1 VVPFSF
7 LGLALYDEAS
17 GHVEPHVLEATGEP
31 GTPPVLTTPGQLTH
45 WVLEHRQPLVIADVA
60 TEPQFAEEMAY
71 LHRQKAVCACCLPLI
86 APQRRVGMLITASR
100 QPHVFEDD
108 EVFFLA
114 LVANQVALA
123 IDDTLNFGALQASL
137 ALERSRLHA
146 LNTSDALLQA
156 LSPALDIREV
166 FTQVSAIARRVI
178 PHDLLSLLLLADDG
192 SVTVYAVAGG
202 EIQFPR
208 SMPLPEHRR
217 HLLTDEWDHLI
228 ERDLLDHPIERDQ
241 LAAQLGYRA
250 RLLLPIRLRGTLVGS
265 LDFVSKT
272 PAAYR
277 PADVVVARRIA
288 DQVALALS
296 HHRLA
301 EESRRAELLRAR
313 ESTLILLDELLLT
326 VTDTGKLP
334 EIWDRIS
341 AIVQNVLPHD
351 ALLLSALLPDG
362 VRGRVYASKAPGSA
376 AFAEI
381 VHVPPAVLQNPQ
393 WEYDVVD
400 DLQAR
405 PDQAELE
412 STKLGYRAA
421 LRVPLRLDGEYVA
434 AISVLSFTPA
444 AYGPDDVQTALR
456 VARHIVQGFARER
469 REALRKRADEASERV
484 TRLEARV
491 KALTDELDA
500 RTGRR
505 RVVGES
511 PQWKQV
517 LRQATQVAAT
527 DTTVLLLGD
536 SGTGKEV
543 VARFVH
549 RASPR
554 AEGPF
559 VALNCAALPE
569 QLLESELFGHE
580 RGAFTGAIAAKPGL
594 IEQAAGGVL
603 FLDEVS
609 EMPPPAQA
617 KFLRVLQEREFQRV
631 GGTRPL
637 KSNVRV
643 VAATNRD
650 LEQAIARG
658 TFREDLYYRLHV
670 FEIRLPPLRD
680 RRDDIMPLSEAFLEE
695 LGREVG
701 RPPAGISREAR
712 EILLAYHWPGNVRQL
727 RNSLER
733 AAILCEGGLI
743 TGEHLSL
750 PGQPQPP
757 PAPPAGAPAPA
768 RGADAAPEVAS
779 AAAAPPGDLAT
790 MERAAIEKALHDA
803 RFNKAKAARALGLTR
818 TQLYVRLRKY
828 GLE

>member
-1 VVPFSF
+1 MAEPTVPA
-7 LGLALYDEAS
+7 GAEA
-17 GHVEPHVLEATGEP
+17 
-31 GTPPVLTTPGQLTH
+31 
-45 WVLEHRQPLVIADVA
+45 AD
-60 TEPQFAEEMAY
+60 
-71 LHRQKAVCACCLPLI
+71 LL
-86 APQRRVGMLITASR
+86 RR
-100 QPHVFEDD
+100 
-108 EVFFLA
+108 
-114 LVANQVALA
+114 
-123 IDDTLNFGALQASL
+123 
-137 ALERSRLHA
+137 
-146 LNTSDALLQA
+146 LQA
-156 LSPALDIREV
+156 LDALVPALADVLDIREV
-166 FTQVSAIARRVI
+166 FTRVSQVAGAAV
-178 PHDLLSLLLLADDG
+178 PHDLLSLLLLADDAT
-192 SVTVYAVAGG
+192 VTVHAVAGG
-202 EIQFPR
+202 EYQFPR
-208 SMPLPEHRR
+208 SMPMPEHRR
-217 HLLTDEWDHLI
+217 HLLTESWDHLI

-250 RLLLPIRLRGTLVGS
+250 RLLLPIRLRGALVGS
-265 LDFVSKT
+265 LDFVSRT
-272 PAAYR
+272 PEAYG
-277 PADVVVARRIA
+277 PADVAVAQRIA

-301 EESRRAELLRAR
+301 EESRRAETLRAR
-313 ESTLILLDELLLT
+313 EATLVLLDQVLAT
-326 VTDTGKLP
+326 VTDSGRLP
-334 EIWDRIS
+334 EVWDRVS
-341 AIVQNVLPHD
+341 AVVQKVLPHD
-351 ALLLSALLPDG
+351 ALLLAALLPDG
-362 VRGRVYASKAPGSA
+362 VRGRVYASQAPGSA

-381 VHVPPAVLQNPQ
+381 VHVPPAVLENPQ
-393 WEYDVVD
+393 WEHDVVD
-400 DLQAR
+400 DLQER
-405 PDQAELE
+405 PDQAALE
-412 STKLGYRAA
+412 STKLGYRAVV
-421 LRVPLRLDGEYVA
+421 RVPLRLDGEYVA
-434 AISVLSFTPA
+434 AISVLSFTPN
-444 AYGPDDVQTALR
+444 AYGPDDVVTAKR
-456 VARHIVQGFARER
+456 VAAHLVQSFARER
-469 REALRKRADEASERV
+469 REALRRRADEAGERV
-484 TRLEARV
+484 SRLEARV

-511 PQWKQV
+511 KAWQQV

-527 DTTVLLLGD
+527 DTTVLLLGE

-543 VARFVH
+543 VARFIH

-554 AEGPF
+554 ADGPF

-580 RGAFTGAIAAKPGL
+580 RGAFTGAVSAKPGL
-594 IEQAAGGVL
+594 VEQAAGGVL

-680 RRDDIMPLSEAFLEE
+680 RRDDILALSEAFLEE
-695 LGREVG
+695 LGRDIG

-712 EILLAYHWPGNVRQL
+712 EMLLDYDWPGNVRQL
-727 RNSLER
+727 RNALER

-743 TGEHLSL
+743 TSEHLSL
-750 PGQPQPP
+750 PDRSGRAPGPAPGP
-757 PAPPAGAPAPA
+757 PAVGAVPAADPTPAPA
-768 RGADAAPEVAS
+768 S
-779 AAAAPPGDLAT
+779 DLAS
-790 MERAAIEKALHDA
+790 MERTAIQKALHDA

>member
-1 VVPFSF
+1 MTESTRYP
-7 LGLALYDEAS
+7 AEA
-17 GHVEPHVLEATGEP
+17 
-31 GTPPVLTTPGQLTH
+31 
-45 WVLEHRQPLVIADVA
+45 
-60 TEPQFAEEMAY
+60 
-71 LHRQKAVCACCLPLI
+71 
-86 APQRRVGMLITASR
+86 
-100 QPHVFEDD
+100 
-108 EVFFLA
+108 
-114 LVANQVALA
+114 
-123 IDDTLNFGALQASL
+123 
-137 ALERSRLHA
+137 
-146 LNTSDALLQA
+146 
-156 LSPALDIREV
+156 
-166 FTQVSAIARRVI
+166 
-178 PHDLLSLLLLADDG
+178 
-192 SVTVYAVAGG
+192 
-202 EIQFPR
+202 
-208 SMPLPEHRR
+208 
-217 HLLTDEWDHLI
+217 
-228 ERDLLDHPIERDQ
+228 
-241 LAAQLGYRA
+241 GYRA
-250 RLLLPIRLRGTLVGS
+250 RLLVPLRLRGHLAGTS
-265 LDFVSKT
+265 NFVSRT
-272 PAAYR
+272 PNLYG
-277 PADVVVARRIA
+277 PVDVVVARRIA
-288 DQVALALS
+288 DQLVLALS

-301 EESRRAELLRAR
+301 EEQRRAEWLRSR
-313 ESTLILLDELLLT
+313 ETALTLLDEVLAT
-326 VTDTGKLP
+326 VTDSGKLP
-334 EIWDRIS
+334 EVWDRIS
-341 AIVQNVLPHD
+341 SVVQRVLPHD
-351 ALLLSALLPDG
+351 ALLLAALLPDG
-362 VRGRVYASKAPGSA
+362 VRGRVYASKAPGTA

-393 WEYDVVD
+393 WDSRRRRRSAVAAGSGGARID
-400 DLQAR
+400 QAR
-405 PDQAELE
+405 LPRGGA
-412 STKLGYRAA
+412 RAA
-421 LRVPLRLDGEYVA
+421 APRRRVRGRHLGAVVHAARLRARRRRDRAAGGGRL
-434 AISVLSFTPA
+434 
-444 AYGPDDVQTALR
+444 VQSY
-456 VARHIVQGFARER
+456 ARER

-500 RTGRR
+500 RTGMR

-511 PQWKQV
+511 AQWKQV

-543 VARFVH
+543 VARYVH
-549 RASPR
+549 RASQR
-554 AEGPF
+554 ADGPF

-650 LEQAIARG
+650 LDAAIARG

-670 FEIRLPPLRD
+670 FEIHLPRLRD
-680 RRDDIMPLSEAFLEE
+680 RPDDILPLSQAFLQEI
-695 LGREVG
+695 GQGFG
-701 RPPAGISREAR
+701 RPPAGISRDAR
-712 EILLAYHWPGNVRQL
+712 EMLLAYHWPGNVRQL
-727 RNSLER
+727 RNALER

-750 PGQPQPP
+750 PGVAP
-757 PAPPAGAPAPA
+757 PAPAVPADVPAA
-768 RGADAAPEVAS
+768 SIDGRGAAAS
-779 AAAAPPGDLAT
+779 GPPSGDLAS
-790 MERAAIEKALHDA
+790 MERAAIEKALQDA

>member
-1 VVPFSF
+1 MP
-7 LGLALYDEAS
+7 A
-17 GHVEPHVLEATGEP
+17 EPP
-31 GTPPVLTTPGQLTH
+31 N
-45 WVLEHRQPLVIADVA
+45 
-60 TEPQFAEEMAY
+60 
-71 LHRQKAVCACCLPLI
+71 
-86 APQRRVGMLITASR
+86 RRSDA
-100 QPHVFEDD
+100 
-108 EVFFLA
+108 
-114 LVANQVALA
+114 
-123 IDDTLNFGALQASL
+123 
-137 ALERSRLHA
+137 
-146 LNTSDALLQA
+146 DALLARLQA
-156 LSPALDIREV
+156 LDPLVPALAGVLDIRDVFARVSEV
-166 FTQVSAIARRVI
+166 ASAAV
-178 PHDLLSLLLLADDG
+178 PHDLLSLLLVADDG
-192 SVTVYAVAGG
+192 TITVHAVAGG

-208 SMPLPEHRR
+208 TVALPEDSRWILGGAWEYHIDRDV
-217 HLLTDEWDHLI
+217 LEDER
-228 ERDLLDHPIERDQ
+228 ESTRY
-241 LAAQLGYRA
+241 AAEAGYRA
-250 RLLLPIRLRGTLVGS
+250 RLIVPLRLRGRLAGTLN
-265 LDFVSKT
+265 FVSRT
-272 PAAYR
+272 PDHYG
-277 PADVVVARRIA
+277 PVDVAVARRIA
-288 DQVALALS
+288 DQVVLALS
-296 HHRLA
+296 HHQLA
-301 EESRRAELLRAR
+301 EEQRRAEALRAR
-313 ESTLILLDELLLT
+313 EAALTLLDDVLAT
-326 VTDTGKLP
+326 VTDAGRLP
-334 EIWDRIS
+334 EVWDRIS
-341 AIVQNVLPHD
+341 AVVQRVLPHD
-351 ALLLSALLPDG
+351 ALLLAALLPDG
-362 VRGRVYASKAPGSA
+362 VRGRVYASVAPGDA

-393 WEYDVVD
+393 WDHDVVD

-405 PDQAELE
+405 PDQAALE
-412 STKLGYRAA
+412 STKLGYRAVV
-421 LRVPLRLDGEYVA
+421 RVPLRLDGEFVA
-434 AISVLSFTPA
+434 AISVLSFTPR
-444 AYGPDDVQTALR
+444 AYGADDVVTAKR
-456 VARHIVQGFARER
+456 VAAHIVQSFARER
-469 REALRKRADEASERV
+469 REALRKRADEAGERV
-484 TRLEARV
+484 SRLEARV

-549 RASPR
+549 RASQR
-554 AEGPF
+554 ADGPF

-580 RGAFTGAIAAKPGL
+580 RGAFTGAVTAKPGL

-609 EMPPPAQA
+609 EMPTAAQA

-670 FEIRLPPLRD
+670 FEIRLPRLAE
-680 RRDDIMPLSEAFLEE
+680 RREDILALSEAFLEE
-695 LGREVG
+695 LGREFG

-712 EILLAYHWPGNVRQL
+712 EMLLAYHWPGNVRQL
-727 RNSLER
+727 RNALER

-750 PGQPQPP
+750 PGAVATPPVP
-757 PAPPAGAPAPA
+757 PAAAPAPGPA
-768 RGADAAPEVAS
+768 GPTGQ
-779 AAAAPPGDLAT
+779 AAPPSAALASL
-790 MERAAIEKALHDA
+790 ERAAIEKALTEA

-818 TQLYVRLRKY
+818 TQLYVRLRRH
-828 GLE
+828 GLD